1 MYSGS
6 VAMWLVPQSMGRTC
20 PVHPKGSKVSAPP
33 NDIPTPSTTATWRS
47 RLYHQDLRVDVRPGK
62 PGAVP
67 LLLLGGIGVSFESF
81 DLLVEALGPD
91 MTIIRV
97 DVPGVGGSPTSPL
110 PLGFPPLA
118 WMLAQLL
125 DDLGY
130 RQVDVLG
137 FSWGGALAQQF
148 AAQHRGRCRRLVL
161 VSTSTGVMSIPGN
174 PKVLAK
180 MMRVESFYDP
190 KAAAA
195 LLYGGDDAEHTED
208 VRRLF
213 RHTKVTGISLAYL
226 YQMAAVGCWASLP
239 FLWMIRQP
247 CLVIAG
253 ADDAIVPLVN
263 ARLLAGLIPHAT
275 LHVFAGGHVEPL
287 AAPKDFAPIIMT
299 FLAQRRF

>member
-1 MYSGS
+1 
-6 VAMWLVPQSMGRTC
+6 MWLVPQSMGRTC

-213 RHTKVTGISLAYL
+213 RNTKVTGISLAYL

>member
-1 MYSGS
+1 M
-6 VAMWLVPQSMGRTC
+6 
-20 PVHPKGSKVSAPP
+20 KGSKVSTPL
-33 NDIPTPSTTATWRS
+33 NDIPTPSSTATWRS
-47 RLYHQDLRVDVRPGK
+47 RIYHQDLRVDVRPGK
-62 PGAVP
+62 PGGVP

-81 DLLVEALGPD
+81 DLLVEALDPGIA
-91 MTIIRV
+91 IIRV

-110 PLGFPPLA
+110 PLGFPQLA
-118 WMLAQLL
+118 WMLAQML

-130 RQVDVLG
+130 RQVDVFG

-148 AAQHRGRCRRLVL
+148 AAQHRNRCRRLVL
-161 VSTSTGVMSIPGN
+161 VSTSTGIMSIPGN

-180 MMRVESFYDP
+180 MLRVESFYDP

-195 LLYGGDDAEHTED
+195 LLYGGDDTGHTED

-213 RHTKVTGISLAYL
+213 RHTKVTGISLAYM
-226 YQMAAVGCWASLP
+226 YQMAAVACWASLP

-253 ADDAIVPLVN
+253 EDDAIVPLVN

-287 AAPKDFAPIIMT
+287 AAPKDFVPVIT
-299 FLAQRRF
+299 KFLA

>member
-1 MYSGS
+1 
-6 VAMWLVPQSMGRTC
+6 MWVIRQPMGRTF

-62 PGAVP
+62 PGGVP

-91 MTIIRV
+91 TTIIRV

>member
-1 MYSGS
+1 
-6 VAMWLVPQSMGRTC
+6 MWVIRLPMGRTC
-20 PVHPKGSKVSAPP
+20 PVHLKGSKVSAPT

-213 RHTKVTGISLAYL
+213 RNTKVTGISLAYL

-253 ADDAIVPLVN
+253 AEDAIVPLVN

>member
-1 MYSGS
+1 M
-6 VAMWLVPQSMGRTC
+6 
-20 PVHPKGSKVSAPP
+20 SAPP
-33 NDIPTPSTTATWRS
+33 NDIPAPSTTTTWRS
-47 RLYHQDLRVDVRPGK
+47 RIYHQDLRVDVRPGK
-62 PGAVP
+62 PDGVP

-110 PLGFPPLA
+110 PLGFPQLA
-118 WMLAQLL
+118 WMLSQLL

-130 RQVDVLG
+130 HEVDVLG

-148 AAQHRGRCRRLVL
+148 AAQHRNSCRRLVL
-161 VSTSTGVMSIPGN
+161 ISTSTGVLSLPGN

-180 MMRVESFYDP
+180 MMRVESFYDA

-195 LLYGGDDAEHTED
+195 LLYGGDEAEHTED

-213 RHTKVTGISLAYL
+213 RNTKVTGISLAYL
-226 YQMAAVGCWASLP
+226 YQMAAVACWASLP
-239 FLWMIRQP
+239 FLWLIRQP

-253 ADDAIVPLVN
+253 NDDAIVPLVN
-263 ARLLAGLIPHAT
+263 ARLLARLIPHAT

-287 AAPKDFAPIIMT
+287 AAPKDFAPRIAK
-299 FLAQRRF
+299 FLA

>member
-1 MYSGS
+1 M
-6 VAMWLVPQSMGRTC
+6 
-20 PVHPKGSKVSAPP
+20 
-33 NDIPTPSTTATWRS
+33 
-47 RLYHQDLRVDVRPGK
+47 
-62 PGAVP
+62 
-67 LLLLGGIGVSFESF
+67 LLLGGIGVSFESF

-110 PLGFPPLA
+110 PLGFPQLA
-118 WMLAQLL
+118 WMLSQLL

-130 RQVDVLG
+130 HEVDVLG

-148 AAQHRGRCRRLVL
+148 AAQHRNSCRRLVL
-161 VSTSTGVMSIPGN
+161 ISTSTGVLSLPGN

-180 MMRVESFYDP
+180 MMRVESFYDA

-195 LLYGGDDAEHTED
+195 LLYGGDEAEHTED

-213 RHTKVTGISLAYL
+213 RNTKVTGISLAYL
-226 YQMAAVGCWASLP
+226 YQMAAV
-239 FLWMIRQP
+239 QP

-263 ARLLAGLIPHAT
+263 ARLLARLIPHAT

-287 AAPKDFAPIIMT
+287 AAPKDFAPRIAK
-299 FLAQRRF
+299 FLA

>member
-1 MYSGS
+1 VGCLSAHGPYASRP
-6 VAMWLVPQSMGRTC
+6 L
-20 PVHPKGSKVSAPP
+20 KGSKVSAPP
-33 NDIPTPSTTATWRS
+33 NDILTPSTTATWRS
-47 RLYHQDLRVDVRPGK
+47 RIYHQDLRVDVRPGK
-62 PGAVP
+62 PGGVP
-67 LLLLGGIGVSFESF
+67 LLLLGGIGVSFEGF
-81 DLLVEALGPD
+81 DLLVEALDPGIE
-91 MTIIRV
+91 IIRV

-110 PLGFPPLA
+110 PLGFPQLA
-118 WMLAQLL
+118 WMLAQML

-130 RQVDVLG
+130 RQVDVFG

-148 AAQHRGRCRRLVL
+148 AAQHRKRCRRLVL
-161 VSTSTGVMSIPGN
+161 VSTSTGIMSIPGN
-174 PKVLAK
+174 PRVLAK

-213 RHTKVTGISLAYL
+213 RHTKVTGISLAYM
-226 YQMAAVGCWASLP
+226 YQMAAVACWASLP

-253 ADDAIVPLVN
+253 EDDAIVPLVN

-287 AAPKDFAPIIMT
+287 AAPKDFVPVIAK
-299 FLAQRRF
+299 FLA

>member
-1 MYSGS
+1 
-6 VAMWLVPQSMGRTC
+6 
-20 PVHPKGSKVSAPP
+20 VSAPP
-33 NDIPTPSTTATWRS
+33 NDIPAPATTTVWRS
-47 RLYHQDLRVDVRPGK
+47 RLYHQDLRVDVRRGK
-62 PGAVP
+62 PGGIP

-81 DLLVEALGPD
+81 DLLVEALDPD
-91 MTIIRV
+91 LEIIRV
-97 DVPGVGGSPTSPL
+97 DVPGVGGSPISPL
-110 PLGFPPLA
+110 PLGFPQLA
-118 WMLAQLL
+118 LMLAQLL
-125 DDLGY
+125 DHLGHQ
-130 RQVDVLG
+130 QVDVLG

-148 AAQHRGRCRRLVL
+148 AAQHRGRCRRLIL
-161 VSTSTGVMSIPGN
+161 VSTSTGIMSVPGN
-174 PKVLAK
+174 PRVLAK

-226 YQMAAVGCWASLP
+226 YQLAAVACWASLP

-253 ADDAIVPLVN
+253 DDDAIVPLVN

-287 AAPKDFAPIIMT
+287 AAPQEFVPLIAK
-299 FLAQRRF
+299 FLT

>member
-1 MYSGS
+1 
-6 VAMWLVPQSMGRTC
+6 MWVIRLPMGRTC

-148 AAQHRGRCRRLVL
+148 AAQHRNRCRRLVL
-161 VSTSTGVMSIPGN
+161 VSTSTGVMSIPGK

-180 MMRVESFYDP
+180 MLRVESFYDP

-195 LLYGGDDAEHTED
+195 LLYGGDDNEHTED

-226 YQMAAVGCWASLP
+226 YQMAAVACWASLP
-239 FLWMIRQP
+239 FLWTIRQP

-253 ADDAIVPLVN
+253 DDDAIVPLVN

-275 LHVFAGGHVEPL
+275 LHVFHGGHVEPL
-287 AAPKDFAPIIMT
+287 AAPADFVPVIAK
-299 FLAQRRF
+299 FLS

>member
-1 MYSGS
+1 M
-6 VAMWLVPQSMGRTC
+6 
-20 PVHPKGSKVSAPP
+20 KGSKVSAPP
-33 NDIPTPSTTATWRS
+33 NDFPAPSTTTTTWRS
-47 RLYHQDLRVDVRPGK
+47 RVYHQDLRVDVRPGK
-62 PGAVP
+62 PDGVP

-110 PLGFPPLA
+110 PLGFPQLA
-118 WMLAQLL
+118 WMLSQLL

-130 RQVDVLG
+130 REVDVLG

-148 AAQHRGRCRRLVL
+148 AAQHRNSCRRLVL
-161 VSTSTGVMSIPGN
+161 VSTSTGVMSVPGN

-180 MMRVESFYDP
+180 MLRVESFYDA

-195 LLYGGDDAEHTED
+195 LLYGGDEAEHTED

-226 YQMAAVGCWASLP
+226 YQMAAVACWASLP
-239 FLWMIRQP
+239 FLWLIRQP

-263 ARLLAGLIPHAT
+263 ARLLARLIPHAT

-287 AAPKDFAPIIMT
+287 AAPKDFAPRIAK
-299 FLAQRRF
+299 FLA

>member
-20 PVHPKGSKVSAPP
+20 PVHPKGSKVSAPT

-62 PGAVP
+62 PGGVP

-239 FLWMIRQP
+239 LLWMIRQP